1 MKRSTESFPAANM
14 KRLCALCKIPRDAEG
29 RLGSLHVGLGGLHSQ
44 HTASSYAFVFLKRK
58 QSLMMG
64 YGWLG
69 RNALPGQG
77 RLTGQGGPSCSV
89 VTLTTSSTC
98 AVCCD
103 PITSHLSVMWTS
115 PDALYLSLRAVYHN
129 CPLWLCY
136 ILPSFLPQERE
147 ERAQISPPH
156 TQAAH
161 RVSHSMSTGLPTSS
175 VPEAP
180 LPAACL
186 FPVRST
192 CTSGRRWGRAG
203 AGQVACREA

>member
-115 PDALYLSLRAVYHN
+115 PDALYLSLHAVYHN

-147 ERAQISPPH
+147 ERAQTAPHPPH
-156 TQAAH
+156 KRPTGCPIRYPQACQRLLSRRLLCPPPAC
-161 RVSHSMSTGLPTSS
+161 SLCGLPAR
-175 VPEAP
+175 VGGGG
-180 LPAACL
+180 
-186 FPVRST
+186 V
-192 CTSGRRWGRAG
+192 GQ
-203 AGQVACREA
+203 GQVR